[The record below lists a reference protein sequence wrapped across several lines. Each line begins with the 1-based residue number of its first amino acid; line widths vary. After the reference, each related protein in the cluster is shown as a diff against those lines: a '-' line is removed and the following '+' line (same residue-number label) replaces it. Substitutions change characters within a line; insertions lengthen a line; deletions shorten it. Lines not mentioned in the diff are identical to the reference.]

1 MEDQI
6 NQKELSNLEQKL
18 LRDFHGNPV
27 IIDYEQTALPYVDEN
42 CAEYFK
48 TMLSHED
55 FVIRVAITGGGCSG
69 FQYEFY
75 IEEINLIEAQDVQIN
90 ESPIVIIDSE
100 SLKFM
105 RGAVIKLEDTE
116 VTQRVYIDNPGA
128 TQSCGCGSSF
138 NYDFF

>member
-6 NQKELSNLEQKL
+6 NQNELSSLEQKL

-27 IIDYEQTALPYVDEN
+27 IIDYEQTALPTVDEN
-42 CAEYFK
+42 CIEYFK
-48 TMLSHED
+48 SVLEHED
-55 FVIRVAITGGGCSG
+55 FVIRIAIIGGGCSG

-75 IEEINLIEAQDVQIN
+75 IDSIHSIEDQDVQIN

-105 RGAVIKLEDTE
+105 KGATIKYEDTE
-116 VTQRVYIDNPGA
+116 VSKRVYIDNPGA

-138 NYDFF
+138 SYDFF